1 MTAATEQVEHDSGPP
16 AEKPFTE
23 AEIASVIDAVR
34 EVSSAATPSACTD
47 EDAAADYW
55 DASTMGQLN
64 EASLAAVARLRS
76 YRPPAFPLWDRL
88 PVSRRAAV
96 LILLYA
102 DRLGDLRVVITMR
115 SATLRS
121 FSGQA
126 AFPGG
131 KADTIEETPC
141 KASPVGRDRSPPP
154 PPPPPPA
161 PLAMGVLTTQ
171 HTHACID
178 QVARREAWEE
188 IGLPMDDAKIPA
200 PFTIEQLCH
209 LPHSLARTG
218 LVVRPCVAFLHAS
231 ASASASAAAG
241 GEVPTAD
248 ESLIPRLDAKEVA
261 AVFSAP
267 FRNFLLAA
275 DEEDS
280 PAAARPLPPGR
291 WYEGKW
297 TEYNGHRWRLHYFF
311 VPVDRQRVTRPRPRE
326 DGQAALGDEPDGD
339 DAAEARFKVWGMTG
353 RMLVDA
359 ARIAYAE
366 EPEFEHN
373 EQFGDEPMIEELASQ
388 IVENKL

>member
-1 MTAATEQVEHDSGPP
+1 
-16 AEKPFTE
+16 
-23 AEIASVIDAVR
+23 
-34 EVSSAATPSACTD
+34 
-47 EDAAADYW
+47 
-55 DASTMGQLN
+55 
-64 EASLAAVARLRS
+64 
-76 YRPPAFPLWDRL
+76 
-88 PVSRRAAV
+88 
-96 LILLYA
+96 
-102 DRLGDLRVVITMR
+102 MR

-131 KADTIEETPC
+131 KADTIEETPY
-141 KASPVGRDRSPPP
+141 
-154 PPPPPPA
+154 
-161 PLAMGVLTTQ
+161 
-171 HTHACID
+171 

-188 IGLPMDDAKIPA
+188 IGLPMDDSKIPA
-200 PFTIEQLCH
+200 PFTIEQLCY

-218 LVVRPCVAFLHAS
+218 LVVRPCVAFLHA
-231 ASASASAAAG
+231 AGPAG

-248 ESLIPRLDAKEVA
+248 ESLMPRLDAKEVA

-267 FRNFLLAA
+267 FHNFLRAA
-275 DEEDS
+275 DES
-280 PAAARPLPPGR
+280 PPAAAAAAATASPATAPPGR

-297 TEYNGHRWRLHYFF
+297 TEYNGYRWRLHYFF
-311 VPVDRQRVTRPRPRE
+311 VPVDRQRVTRPRVRE
-326 DGQAALGDEPDGD
+326 DGQAALAEEPDD

-373 EQFGDEPMIEELASQ
+373 DQFGDEPMIEDLASQ

>member
-1 MTAATEQVEHDSGPP
+1 MTAATVEVEHDSGPP

-23 AEIASVIDAVR
+23 AEIASVIDAAR
-34 EVSSAATPSACTD
+34 EVSSSAPPSSDFFAD
-47 EDAAADYW
+47 ESADYW

-64 EASLAAVARLRS
+64 EVSLAAVARLRS

-88 PVSRRAAV
+88 PVNRRAAV

-131 KADTIEETPC
+131 KADSVDETPY
-141 KASPVGRDRSPPP
+141 
-154 PPPPPPA
+154 
-161 PLAMGVLTTQ
+161 
-171 HTHACID
+171 
-178 QVARREAWEE
+178 QVAQREAWEE
-188 IGLPMDDAKIPA
+188 IGLPMDDSKIPA
-200 PFTIEQLCH
+200 PFTIEQLCY

-218 LVVRPCVAFLHAS
+218 LVVRPCVAFLHAT
-231 ASASASAAAG
+231 ATTDG

-248 ESLIPRLDAKEVA
+248 YVR
-261 AVFSAP
+261 
-267 FRNFLLAA
+267 AA
-275 DEEDS
+275 DETPASIS
-280 PAAARPLPPGR
+280 PATTQPQRPSMMPPGH
-291 WYEGKW
+291 WYEGRW
-297 TEYNGHRWRLHYFF
+297 TEYNGYRWRLHYFF
-311 VPVDRQRVTRPRPRE
+311 VPVDRQRVTRPRVRE
-326 DGQAALGDEPDGD
+326 GGQAALAEDPDE
-339 DAAEARFKVWGMTG
+339 AEAETRFKVWGMTG

-373 EQFGDEPMIEELASQ
+373 EQYGDEPMIEHLASQ

>member
-1 MTAATEQVEHDSGPP
+1 MTAATEQVEHGSGPP

-34 EVSSAATPSACTD
+34 EVSSAATPSACAD

-131 KADTIEETPC
+131 KADTIEETPY
-141 KASPVGRDRSPPP
+141 
-154 PPPPPPA
+154 
-161 PLAMGVLTTQ
+161 
-171 HTHACID
+171 

-218 LVVRPCVAFLHAS
+218 LVVRPCVAFLHAT
-231 ASASASAAAG
+231 ASASAAAG

-248 ESLIPRLDAKEVA
+248 ESLMPRLDAKEVA

-267 FRNFLLAA
+267 FHNFLLAA

-280 PAAARPLPPGR
+280 PAAARALPPGR

-311 VPVDRQRVTRPRPRE
+311 VPVGRQRVTRPRPRE